1 MAEKQKHTL
10 TAKEIEAVNK
20 MSTVRLMRKLT
31 DAGVT
36 EEQVELM
43 ERDDLIRTWLNMIAE
58 GRDKPPVAPTF
69 VSPEMQEKQLEFER
83 YKFELELQLRQ
94 QLEADRLRLEAEK
107 LNWQKEQEATR
118 QKQLQEE
125 RDHQLRMQE
134 QQHRLT
140 AENFERE
147 LTVRKEELEVRRQQS
162 IAATDRNYFETQRE
176 ENQRTLR
183 ESIAERAKRY
193 GQILKNALPK
203 MPQDIW
209 QLTAYF
215 DTVEEMFRKFEV
227 PDDLQTCLLRPFLSE
242 RALSLL
248 THLDSTRQSNFAEV
262 RKYLL
267 EQFNLTAVQFRNRF
281 NTTLKQRNESY
292 ALFANR
298 LRSLL
303 LQYLNSRCINRDFD
317 TFVDLLISDR
327 MHVSLPDHAVRY
339 ITNLEM
345 AEKSGWLS
353 TSKLAEALDNYFS
366 LHTYDGRP
374 WTPVTVTAGNSSYTR
389 PRPDQSRLN
398 QATQSGPGSPN
409 IMPANQNETFVKQTN
424 SQPTE
429 VKQLGANNANI
440 RQSGNIQTPRACF
453 VCNSKFHVK
462 KDCPHRNTS
471 APVTSTNMSRRP
483 DKANTNARVFTT
495 VMSTVDS
502 SPTVATR
509 EDLNIEQH
517 IDENLH
523 TTDDAL
529 TRPLFTL
536 SRLQANHCVTKATE
550 SAHQVDSS
558 PIKPKDFSTLVY
570 LPVQI
575 DGCPDVIR
583 GLCDSGAE
591 LLVLSRGIVPDDKLQ
606 RVGRVKLRGIF
617 GDFVDADL
625 VVIKLRLADDYLNS
639 KYLTVHCAV
648 CEGMNDSLILTA
660 DIVHRLKEMR
670 HGHPVSVTGSCLNTT
685 AIPDTPLIDQSSYR
699 QDDCLNVGMQE
710 PQDERPQSIVLEPI
724 PSEVENIVDNDSD
737 NAALDT
743 DTVPHGN
750 QSDIDQLIAEQKSDD
765 SLKHLWFLASQCKS
779 GYHILHGLLYHRDK
793 ILGQTVDR
801 LVLPATRPQAV
812 LSLAH
817 DTSHVSAKRT
827 RERIKPTSH
836 WPTASCDINKY
847 CETCEKCQLY
857 ANALRISTALLSL
870 RLNVHR
876 LLFSTGLWIPFSCQ
890 RICH

>member
-10 TAKEIEAVNK
+10 TATEIEAVNK

-107 LNWQKEQEATR
+107 LNWQKEQEAIR

-176 ENQRTLR
+176 QNQRTLR

-303 LQYLNSRCINRDFD
+303 LQYLNSRCINRDFN

-366 LHTYDGRP
+366 LHMYDGRP

-409 IMPANQNETFVKQTN
+409 IMPANQNET
-424 SQPTE
+424 
-429 VKQLGANNANI
+429 
-440 RQSGNIQTPRACF
+440 C
-453 VCNSKFHVK
+453 
-462 KDCPHRNTS
+462 
-471 APVTSTNMSRRP
+471 
-483 DKANTNARVFTT
+483 
-495 VMSTVDS
+495 
-502 SPTVATR
+502 
-509 EDLNIEQH
+509 
-517 IDENLH
+517 
-523 TTDDAL
+523 
-529 TRPLFTL
+529 
-536 SRLQANHCVTKATE
+536 
-550 SAHQVDSS
+550 
-558 PIKPKDFSTLVY
+558 
-570 LPVQI
+570 
-575 DGCPDVIR
+575 
-583 GLCDSGAE
+583 
-591 LLVLSRGIVPDDKLQ
+591 
-606 RVGRVKLRGIF
+606 
-617 GDFVDADL
+617 
-625 VVIKLRLADDYLNS
+625 
-639 KYLTVHCAV
+639 
-648 CEGMNDSLILTA
+648 
-660 DIVHRLKEMR
+660 
-670 HGHPVSVTGSCLNTT
+670 
-685 AIPDTPLIDQSSYR
+685 
-699 QDDCLNVGMQE
+699 
-710 PQDERPQSIVLEPI
+710 
-724 PSEVENIVDNDSD
+724 
-737 NAALDT
+737 
-743 DTVPHGN
+743 
-750 QSDIDQLIAEQKSDD
+750 
-765 SLKHLWFLASQCKS
+765 
-779 GYHILHGLLYHRDK
+779 
-793 ILGQTVDR
+793 
-801 LVLPATRPQAV
+801 
-812 LSLAH
+812 
-817 DTSHVSAKRT
+817 
-827 RERIKPTSH
+827 
-836 WPTASCDINKY
+836 
-847 CETCEKCQLY
+847 
-857 ANALRISTALLSL
+857 
-870 RLNVHR
+870 
-876 LLFSTGLWIPFSCQ
+876 
-890 RICH
+890 